1 MNTLMDAEKFFE
13 ISLDAMAIANDEKFF
28 VEINPAFAR
37 TLGYE
42 LSDLK
47 ARPFTEFVHPDDLE
61 ATLETYAALGAG
73 KSAVGFENRYRCKDG
88 SYRWLMWNATPIE
101 DGLTCCAARD
111 VTERK
116 RARVLFEQLL
126 ESASDAMVIVD
137 DAGAITL
144 VNARTET
151 MFGYERDELIGEQV
165 EMLVPERFRASHPGH
180 REGYSK
186 DPHTRPGSERFRGR
200 QSGHREGHS
209 KDSHIQS
216 MGADLE
222 LFGRRRDGSEF
233 PVEISLSPLETDE
246 GTLVTSAI
254 RDVSERRR
262 REGLAGHLAAVVESS
277 ADAIISKTTD
287 GTIVSWNTGAERLY
301 GYSQAEAVG
310 QKISML
316 MPPSHDDEAAVL
328 IDRVVSGE
336 RVDQFET
343 VRVRKDTSPVDVSL
357 TISAVRDASG
367 RVIGVSSVARDITEH
382 KRAETALAE
391 ARADIDRFFRVSLD
405 LKAIMNEAGH
415 FVRVNPAVEQILGY
429 TPDELVEQPFKDF
442 IHPEDL
448 ERSLA
453 TYPEQGAVS
462 EAAGF
467 ENRYRCKDGSYRWL
481 LWSATSMPDGFVY
494 ASGRDVTERRQMEDA
509 QREAEELLSL
519 SFEHSPLGMTLNSP
533 DRRVMRL
540 NRAFADMLGY
550 STEELIADEARKIV
564 THPDDLPDDEANL
577 RALLKGTT
585 ELAQWEKRYIHAD
598 GHVVWAL
605 ISVSALRHA
614 DGSPRLLISQIKDIS
629 ARKRADTELAIATE
643 KTIEASRQ
651 KSEFVANMSHE
662 IRTPLSGVIGMVD
675 VLRETDLDPAQGEYV
690 EFLAASGDA
699 LLTLVND
706 ILDFSKIE
714 AGQLE
719 LDPTDFDLRGV
730 VEEACLVLTEQS
742 HAKGLEICH
751 SVDAD
756 VPAAVNGDRAR
767 LRQILLNLVSNAVKF
782 TTVGEV
788 AMHVSAAA
796 GDHLRFEVSDTG
808 IGIDQD
814 QASQLFEPFVQAD
827 QSTTRHHGGTGLGL
841 AISRQL
847 VEQMGGEIGAERRAG
862 GGSSFWFTAALP
874 GVATAPEAADS
885 GADFSGVRALIVQ
898 TRSPERKVLEH
909 RLASW
914 GVIFTSVAEPSAAI
928 QALERAARDEAP
940 FDLAL
945 VDFELPQMNGVQLVD
960 AIRERDPTRAPSTL
974 LLSSVKVE
982 PELLADAG
990 VSAFLATP
998 ASQSD
1003 LYNAMTR
1010 ARAGAGCG
1018 ADRAMGRSGT
1028 TASEGPLVLVAEDQ
1042 EALRAATGA
1051 RLAGR
1056 GIRTAFA
1063 HDGLEAVRMAGAGE
1077 YSAILMDCQ
1086 MPELDGYEATR
1097 RIRAAETD
1105 RHVPIV
1111 AMTAHAMVGDRE
1123 RCLAAGMDDYVSK
1136 PVRNKDLNAL
1146 VSRWLSGP
1154 RPDDQDRPGG
1164 IGTEA
1169 AAISLGDGSD
1179 DVLDHTT
1186 LEELIETAT
1195 PEMKMRLLE
1204 DFEQALSEGVAE
1216 IEHAAGDRKPAELRR
1231 AAHMLKGVGATFG
1244 ANRLR
1249 LCCQRLEQ
1257 TGRDGGPA
1265 LDVGKLQELGT
1276 AASEARSAVRE
1287 QIRNPPSRRGFVP
1300 EVPDHA

>member
-1 MNTLMDAEKFFE
+1 MNTIRDAGKFFE
-13 ISLDAMAIANDEKFF
+13 ISLDVMAIANDEGFF

-42 LSDLK
+42 AGDLK
-47 ARPFTEFVHPDDLE
+47 TRPFTEFVHPDDLA
-61 ATLETYAALGAG
+61 ATLDAYAALGAG
-73 KSAVGFENRYRCKDG
+73 ESAIGFENRYRCKDG
-88 SYRWLMWNATPIE
+88 SYKWLIWNATPIE
-101 DGLTCCAARD
+101 EGLTWCAARD

-116 RARVLFEQLL
+116 RTGVLFEQLL

-137 DAGAITL
+137 SAGVITL

-165 EMLVPERFRASHPGH
+165 EMLMPERFRARHPGH
-180 REGYSK
+180 REGYSE
-186 DPHTRPGSERFRGR
+186 DPGTRPGSERFRPR
-200 QSGHREGHS
+200 PPGHGEGHS
-209 KDSHIQS
+209 IEPHTRS

-222 LFGRRRDGSEF
+222 LHGRRKDGSEF

-262 REGLAGHLAAVVESS
+262 REGVAGHLAAVVESS

-310 QKISML
+310 GTISML
-316 MPPSHDDEAAVL
+316 LPPGHDDEVAVL
-328 IDRVVSGE
+328 IDRVVRGE
-336 RVDQFET
+336 LVDQFET
-343 VRVRKDTSPVDVSL
+343 VRVRKDSSPVDVSL

-367 RVIGVSSVARDITEH
+367 RVIGVSSVARDITDN
-382 KRAETALAE
+382 KRAQTALAE
-391 ARADIDRFFRVSLD
+391 ARADVDRFFRVSLD
-405 LKAIMNEAGH
+405 LKVIMDDAGH
-415 FVRVNPAVEQILGY
+415 FVRVNPAIEEILGY
-429 TPDELVEQPFKDF
+429 AGDELVGQPFTDF
-442 IHPEDL
+442 IHPDDL
-448 ERSLA
+448 ESSIA
-453 TYPEQGAVS
+453 TYPEQGAGS
-462 EAAGF
+462 EAVGF
-467 ENRYRCKDGSYRWL
+467 ENRYRRKDGSYRWL

-494 ASGRDVTERRQMEDA
+494 ASGRDVTERRQMEDD

-519 SFEHSPLGMTLNSP
+519 AFEHSPLGMTLNSP
-533 DRRVMRL
+533 DRQVVRL

-564 THPDDLPDDEANL
+564 THPDDLPGDESNL
-577 RALLKGTT
+577 GALLKGTT

-614 DGSPRLLISQIKDIS
+614 DGSPRLLISQIKDIG
-629 ARKRADTELAIATE
+629 ARKRADSELAIATE

-675 VLRETDLDPAQGEYV
+675 VLRETDLDPTQSEYV

-699 LLTLVND
+699 LFTLVND

-730 VEEACLVLTEQS
+730 VEEACLVLTAES
-742 HAKGLEICH
+742 HAKGLEIRH
-751 SVDAD
+751 RVDAD
-756 VPAAVNGDRAR
+756 VPMAVNGDRAR
-767 LRQILLNLVSNAVKF
+767 LRQILLNLISNAVKF

-788 AMHVSAAA
+788 AIHVSAAD
-796 GDHLRFEVSDTG
+796 GDDLRFEVSDTG
-808 IGIDQD
+808 IGVDED

-827 QSTTRHHGGTGLGL
+827 QSTTRHYGGTGLGL

-847 VEQMGGEIGAERRAG
+847 VEQMGGEIGAERRAS
-862 GGSSFWFTAALP
+862 GGSSFCFTAALP
-874 GVATAPEAADS
+874 GVAIAHDAADS
-885 GADFSGVRALIVQ
+885 RPGFSGVRALIVQ
-898 TRSPERKVLEH
+898 TSCPERRVLEH
-909 RLASW
+909 RLAVW
-914 GVIFTSVAEPSAAI
+914 GVIFKSVAEPSAAMEE
-928 QALERAARDEAP
+928 LERATRDETP

-945 VDFELPQMNGVQLVD
+945 VDFELPQINGVQLVN
-960 AIRERDPTRAPSTL
+960 AIRERDPSRAPSTL
-974 LLSSVKVE
+974 ILSSVKLE
-982 PELLADAG
+982 PELIADAK
-990 VSAFLATP
+990 VSAFLAMP
-998 ASQSD
+998 ASQSG
-1003 LYNAMTR
+1003 LYNAMTL
-1010 ARAGAGCG
+1010 ACVGAGWGPDPAVGGKG
-1018 ADRAMGRSGT
+1018 A

-1042 EALRAATGA
+1042 EVLRAAAKA
-1051 RLAGR
+1051 RFAGR

-1077 YSAILMDCQ
+1077 YTAILMDCQ
-1086 MPELDGYEATR
+1086 MPGLDGYEATR

-1136 PVRNKDLNAL
+1136 PMRNDDLNAL

-1154 RPDDQDRPGG
+1154 RPDDHARRGG

-1169 AAISLGDGSD
+1169 ATKSLGGGTG
-1179 DVLDHTT
+1179 DVLDQATIG
-1186 LEELIETAT
+1186 ELTETAT
-1195 PEMKMRLLE
+1195 PEMRMRLLE

-1216 IEHAAGDRKPAELRR
+1216 IEHAVRDRKPAELRR

-1249 LCCQRLEQ
+1249 LCCQRLEH
-1257 TGRDGGPA
+1257 TGRDGDPEPDA
-1265 LDVGKLQELGT
+1265 SKLQELGT
-1276 AASEARSAVRE
+1276 AATEARSAVRE
-1287 QIRNPPSRRGFVP
+1287 QML
-1300 EVPDHA
+1300 